1 MCLITNH
8 MYLLFNSKILKK
20 GLLRLG
26 LYKNILCEPEPAK
39 QFQLCYPA
47 RIETHFSD
55 VMSSWLIAQT
65 RGLMEGTRASDTH
78 CHTFGHYGHQ
88 TLSPAHLLWIS
99 PHHTQTGNT
108 IRDNNFVSRC
118 LNMVLCAL
126 SRSLTGITKTMTF

>member
-65 RGLMEGTRASDTH
+65 QRHMEGNHSSMTHIVPHLVITDT
-78 CHTFGHYGHQ
+78 
-88 TLSPAHLLWIS
+88 TLSHLLWIS
-99 PHHTQTGNT
+99 PHPNWEHN
-108 IRDNNFVSRC
+108 
-118 LNMVLCAL
+118 
-126 SRSLTGITKTMTF
+126 